1 MCKVRGMR
9 RTTGRDVRWR
19 GSELKSK
26 IARKELF
33 GKKSD
38 FWNVIA
44 SDLRVLVFRNARPTR
59 DYEKLR
65 PTFAGLR
72 NFGYCHSFDLA

>member
-1 MCKVRGMR
+1 MQSLWDAPDDWSGCPLRGN
-9 RTTGRDVRWR
+9 
-19 GSELKSK
+19 ELKIK
-26 IARKELF
+26 NARQESF

-59 DYEKLR
+59 HYEKLR
-65 PTFAGLR
+65 TTFAGLR
-72 NFGYCHSFDLA
+72 NFGYCHAIDLA